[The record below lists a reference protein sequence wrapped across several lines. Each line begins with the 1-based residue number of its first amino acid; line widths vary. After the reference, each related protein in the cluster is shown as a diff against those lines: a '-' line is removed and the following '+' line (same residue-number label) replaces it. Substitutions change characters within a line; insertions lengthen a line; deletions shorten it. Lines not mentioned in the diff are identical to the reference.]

1 MSVKGSKGDMSV
13 NGSMGDMSVNGS
25 MGDLCDFNKVVTRIY
40 III

>member
-1 MSVKGSKGDMSV
+1 MSVKGSKGDTSV

>member
-1 MSVKGSKGDMSV
+1 MSV

>member
-25 MGDLCDFNKVVTRIY
+25 MGDLCDFNKVVSRIY